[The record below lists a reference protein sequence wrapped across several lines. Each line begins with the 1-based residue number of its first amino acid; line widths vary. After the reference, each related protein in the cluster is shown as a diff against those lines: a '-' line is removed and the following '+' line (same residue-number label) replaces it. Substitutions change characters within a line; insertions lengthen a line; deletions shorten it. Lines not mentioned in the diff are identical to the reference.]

1 MGYSP
6 WGRKE
11 LDMHTRPVPL
21 LRSVPLHLAGLGGEG
36 HIDVRR
42 PRFVSVFGKDSSTSK
57 VSITL
62 SFLLFFF
69 SSGCSEDLTLGGDV
83 AFLQSW

>member
-69 SSGCSEDLTLGGDV
+69 PLG
-83 AFLQSW
+83 ALRT